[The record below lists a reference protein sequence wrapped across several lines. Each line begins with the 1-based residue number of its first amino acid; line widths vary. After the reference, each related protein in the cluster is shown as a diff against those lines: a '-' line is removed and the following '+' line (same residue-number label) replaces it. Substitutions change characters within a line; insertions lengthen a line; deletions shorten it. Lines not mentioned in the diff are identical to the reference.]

1 MADSDRELLHKVQ
14 QYRKMV
20 LVYEALNAQIDALL
34 AAFRGDPSQMPPEEK
49 LRYRELAQ
57 KRDELFNDMHTLE
70 QELHIDD
77 DEP

>member
-1 MADSDRELLHKVQ
+1 MTGDDREGLHKVQ

-34 AAFRGDPSQMPPEEK
+34 AAHRGDMMHMPPEEK

-57 KRDELFNDMHTLE
+57 KRDEMLNDMRTLE
-70 QELHIDD
+70 QELHIG